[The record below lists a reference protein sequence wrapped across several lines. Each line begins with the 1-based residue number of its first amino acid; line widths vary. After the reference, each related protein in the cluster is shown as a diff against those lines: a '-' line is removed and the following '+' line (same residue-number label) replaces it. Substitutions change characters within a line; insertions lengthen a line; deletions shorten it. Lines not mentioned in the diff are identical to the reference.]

1 MIKKTILSF
10 LFYMMSALGIS
21 LTIKADIGVSSFNS
35 LNVAV
40 AELFDIKIGTVTGII
55 NGLFLITSYFL
66 DKRKSFRDYT
76 LMVFSV
82 LFLGYAIN
90 FFVYDIFI
98 DLLFSNYIMKIVV
111 FIMGTC
117 IAGFGT
123 GRIIH
128 FGILIFPIEKFCQLM
143 SSLTSREF
151 SSYRYGI
158 DIICV
163 TLSVLISIVF
173 HQPIVVREGTIIS
186 LVLLSYII
194 GRSK

>member
-10 LFYMMSALGIS
+10 LFYMISALGIS

-35 LNVAV
+35 FNVAV

-55 NGLFLITSYFL
+55 NGLFLLTSYFM
-66 DKRKSFRDYT
+66 DKRKSFRDYI

-82 LFLGYAIN
+82 VFLGYVIN
-90 FFVYDIFI
+90 FFVYDIFGDI
-98 DLLFSNYIMKIVV
+98 LLSSYIIKLIV
-111 FIMGTC
+111 FITSTC

-143 SSLTSREF
+143 SSLTSR
-151 SSYRYGI
+151 
-158 DIICV
+158 
-163 TLSVLISIVF
+163 
-173 HQPIVVREGTIIS
+173 
-186 LVLLSYII
+186 
-194 GRSK
+194 

>member
-21 LTIKADIGVSSFNS
+21 LTIKADIGVSSFNA

-98 DLLFSNYIMKIVV
+98 DLLFSNYIMKLSL
-111 FIMGTC
+111 
-117 IAGFGT
+117 
-123 GRIIH
+123 IH
-128 FGILIFPIEKFCQLM
+128 I
-143 SSLTSREF
+143 
-151 SSYRYGI
+151 
-158 DIICV
+158 
-163 TLSVLISIVF
+163 
-173 HQPIVVREGTIIS
+173 
-186 LVLLSYII
+186 
-194 GRSK
+194 